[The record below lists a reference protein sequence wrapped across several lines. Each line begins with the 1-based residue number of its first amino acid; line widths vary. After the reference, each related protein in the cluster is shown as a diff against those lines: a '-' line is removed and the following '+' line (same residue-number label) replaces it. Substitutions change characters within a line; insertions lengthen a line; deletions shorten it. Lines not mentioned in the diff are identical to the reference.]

1 VAAEPLG
8 RARGGDVVG
17 PSGAA
22 QARDNNVWGSA
33 QAALFLGRQ
42 PMENGYGSLLL
53 FCEKG
58 MGLFVEELFFY
69 FQTYFDYGSLN
80 RAIVGDSLMGQKQPR
95 A

>member
-22 QARDNNVWGSA
+22 RARDNNVWGSA

-58 MGLFVEELFFY
+58 MGLFVEELFF
-69 FQTYFDYGSLN
+69 FTFKPIL
-80 RAIVGDSLMGQKQPR
+80 IMGL
-95 A
+95 